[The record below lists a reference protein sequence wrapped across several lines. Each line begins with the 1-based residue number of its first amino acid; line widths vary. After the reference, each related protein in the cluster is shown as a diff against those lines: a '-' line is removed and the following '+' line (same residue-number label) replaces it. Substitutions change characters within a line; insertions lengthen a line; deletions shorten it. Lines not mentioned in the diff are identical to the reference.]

1 MLPNSC
7 RGLLLHLALV
17 CGAGGRSW
25 VVESYDGEAA
35 AKKRKGGGEWWTAHR
50 VATVPGAKG
59 ADWRREPAW
68 DGAREACQESA
79 PRRVVS
85 GGAGWGEGE
94 RHGTYLNDARRV
106 EREASS
112 ESD

>member
-59 ADWRREPAW
+59 ADWLCAASPPGTER
-68 DGAREACQESA
+68 G
-79 PRRVVS
+79 RRV
-85 GGAGWGEGE
+85 
-94 RHGTYLNDARRV
+94 RKARPV
-106 EREASS
+106 EW
-112 ESD
+112 

>member
-59 ADWRREPAW
+59 ADRREPAW

-79 PRRVVS
+79 P
-85 GGAGWGEGE
+85 
-94 RHGTYLNDARRV
+94 V
-106 EREASS
+106 EW
-112 ESD
+112 

>member
-1 MLPNSC
+1 M
-7 RGLLLHLALV
+7 
-17 CGAGGRSW
+17 
-25 VVESYDGEAA
+25 VESYDGEV
-35 AKKRKGGGEWWTAHR
+35 GGGGGVVDSPPGRHR
-50 VATVPGAKG
+50 ARSGRYSATE
-59 ADWRREPAW
+59 RREPALLVTQ
-68 DGAREACQESA
+68 GRSEGGVSGKRA
-79 PRRVVS
+79 RRVVS

>member
-35 AKKRKGGGEWWTAHR
+35 AKKRKGGRGVVDSPPGRHR
-50 VATVPGAKG
+50 ARSERCSATE
-59 ADWRREPAW
+59 RREPALLVTQ
-68 DGAREACQESA
+68 GRSE
-79 PRRVVS
+79 
-85 GGAGWGEGE
+85 GG
-94 RHGTYLNDARRV
+94 V
-106 EREASS
+106 
-112 ESD
+112 